1 MPKRLTPAQ
10 VDRYHAEGF
19 CFPVDVMTRHDAER
33 LRGRLEEAEA
43 RYPEALGAT
52 SRNNAHIAFTFMDEI
67 IHHPALLDA
76 VEDLIGPDI
85 LCWGTV
91 LFIKEPDTPGY
102 VSWHQDLNYTPIE
115 PHDGVTAWLALS
127 PSNRV
132 SGCMQ
137 MLPGT
142 HREGVREQI
151 DTFHAD
157 NILTRG
163 QTIQGLDTSR
173 AVDLLL
179 EPGQISLH
187 HGRTIHS
194 SQPNRS
200 PDRRIGVA
208 IQQFVPPHVRER
220 DGRGYALLVRGRDSY
235 RHFESLPRPRR
246 DMAPQDAARRDA
258 VNAHWADFLYR
269 GARQRRAY

>member
-1 MPKRLTPAQ
+1 MPRRLTREQ
-10 VDRYHAEGF
+10 VDRYHADGF
-19 CFPVDVMTRHDAER
+19 CFPVDVMTRAEAEAF
-33 LRGRLEEAEA
+33 RGRLEKAEA
-43 RYPEALGAT
+43 RHPEALGAT
-52 SRNNAHIAFTFMDEI
+52 SRNNAHIAFTFLDEI

-127 PSNRV
+127 PSNRE
-132 SGCMQ
+132 SGCMR

-163 QTIQGLDTSR
+163 QTIQDLDTSR

-194 SQPNRS
+194 SQPNQS

-220 DGRGYALLVRGRDSY
+220 DGRGYAVLVRGRDRY

-246 DMAPQDAARRDA
+246 DMAPEDAARRDA

>member
-1 MPKRLTPAQ
+1 MPKRLTRSQ
-10 VDRYHAEGF
+10 VDRYREEGF
-19 CFPVDVMTRHDAER
+19 CFPVDVMTPAEAEGF
-33 LRGRLEEAEA
+33 LVRLEEAEGH
-43 RYPEALGAT
+43 YPEALGAT
-52 SRNNAHIAFTFMDEI
+52 ARNNAHLAFTFMDEI
-67 IHHPALLDA
+67 VHHPVILDA

-85 LCWGTV
+85 LCWGSV
-91 LFIKEPDTPGY
+91 LFIKEPESSGF

-115 PHDGVTAWLALS
+115 PHDGVSTWLALS
-127 PSNRV
+127 PSNRE

-142 HREGVREQI
+142 HREGVREQT
-151 DTFHAD
+151 DTFHEH

-163 QTIQGLDTSR
+163 QTIEDLDTSR

-200 PDRRIGVA
+200 RDRRIGVVV
-208 IQQFVPPHVRER
+208 QQYVPPHVRER
-220 DGRGYALLVRGRDSY
+220 DGRGYAVLVRGTDPY
-235 RHFESLPRPRR
+235 RHFESCPRPRR
-246 DMAPQDAARRDA
+246 DMAPEDAARRDA
-258 VNAHWADFLYR
+258 VNAHWAEFLYR
-269 GARQRRAY
+269 GASRRRAY

>member
-10 VDRYHAEGF
+10 VERYHEDGF
-19 CFPVDVMTRHDAER
+19 CFPVDVMSRAEAER
-33 LRGRLEEAEA
+33 FRGRLEEAEA
-43 RYPEALGAT
+43 RFPEALGAT
-52 SRNNAHIAFTFMDEI
+52 ARNNAHLAFTFVDEI
-67 IHHPALLDA
+67 VHHPAILDA

-91 LFIKEPDTPGY
+91 LFIKDPESPAY

-115 PHDGVTAWLALS
+115 PHDGGTAGLALS
-127 PSNRV
+127 PSNRE
-132 SGCMQ
+132 SGCMR

-142 HREGVREQI
+142 HREGVREQS
-151 DTFHAD
+151 DTFHEH

-163 QTIQGLDTSR
+163 QAIEDLDTSG

-200 PDRRIGVA
+200 RERRIGVVV
-208 IQQFVPPHVRER
+208 QQYVPPHVRER
-220 DGRGYALLVRGRDSY
+220 DGRGYARLVRGVDRY
-235 RHFESLPRPRR
+235 RHFESWPRPRR
-246 DMAPQDAARRDA
+246 DMAPEDAARRDA

-269 GARQRRAY
+269 GASWRRAY

>member
-10 VDRYHAEGF
+10 VDRYHEEGF
-19 CFPVDVMTRHDAER
+19 CFPVDVMTPAEAEGFR
-33 LRGRLEEAEA
+33 VRLEEAEA
-43 RYPEALGAT
+43 TYPDALGPT
-52 SRNNAHIAFTFMDEI
+52 ERNNAHLAFTFMDEI
-67 IHHPALLDA
+67 VHHPAILDA

-85 LCWGTV
+85 LCWGSV
-91 LFIKEPDTPGY
+91 LFIKEPESSGF
-102 VSWHQDLNYTPIE
+102 VSWHQDLNYTPLE
-115 PHDGVTAWLALS
+115 PHDGVSTWLALS
-127 PSNRV
+127 PSNRE

-142 HREGVREQI
+142 HREGVREQS
-151 DTFHAD
+151 DTFHEH

-163 QTIQGLDTSR
+163 QTIENLDTSR

-200 PDRRIGVA
+200 RDRRIGVVV
-208 IQQFVPPHVRER
+208 QQYIPPRMRER
-220 DGRGYALLVRGRDSY
+220 DGRGYAVLVRGTDPCQ
-235 RHFESLPRPRR
+235 HFESCPRPRR
-246 DMAPQDAARRDA
+246 DMAPEDAARRDA
-258 VNAHWADFLYR
+258 INAHWADFLYR
-269 GARQRRAY
+269 GASRRRAY

>member
-1 MPKRLTPAQ
+1 MPKRLTRDQ
-10 VDRYHAEGF
+10 IDRYHEEGF
-19 CFPVDVMTRHDAER
+19 CFPVAVMSGAEAER
-33 LRGRLEEAEA
+33 FRTRLEEAEA
-43 RYPEALGAT
+43 RHPEALGAT
-52 SRNNAHIAFTFMDEI
+52 ARNNAHLAFTFVDEI
-67 IHHPALLDA
+67 IHHSAILDA

-91 LFIKEPDTPGY
+91 LFIKEPESSGF

-127 PSNRV
+127 PSNRE

-137 MLPGT
+137 MLPGS
-142 HREGVREQI
+142 HRHGVRDQT
-151 DTFHAD
+151 DTFHRH

-163 QTIQGLDTSR
+163 QTIEGLDTSR

-200 PDRRIGVA
+200 RERRIGVV

-220 DGRGYALLVRGRDSY
+220 DGGGYAQLVRGEDRY
-235 RHFESLPRPRR
+235 RHFEGWPRPRR
-246 DMAPQDAARRDA
+246 DMDPKDAAQRET

-269 GARQRRAY
+269 GARQQRAY

>member
-1 MPKRLTPAQ
+1 MPKRLTHSQ
-10 VDRYHAEGF
+10 VDRYREDGF
-19 CFPVDVMTRHDAER
+19 CFPVDVMTPAEAEGFR
-33 LRGRLEEAEA
+33 VRLEEAEG

-52 SRNNAHIAFTFMDEI
+52 ARNNAHLAFTFMDEI
-67 IHHPALLDA
+67 VHHPAILDA

-85 LCWGTV
+85 LCWGSV
-91 LFIKEPDTPGY
+91 LFIKEPESSGF

-115 PHDGVTAWLALS
+115 PHDGVSTWLALS
-127 PSNRV
+127 PSNRE

-142 HREGVREQI
+142 HREGVREQT
-151 DTFHAD
+151 DTFHEH

-163 QTIQGLDTSR
+163 QTIEDLDTSR
-173 AVDLLL
+173 AVELLL

-200 PDRRIGVA
+200 RDRRIGVVV
-208 IQQFVPPHVRER
+208 QQYVPPHVRER
-220 DGRGYALLVRGRDSY
+220 DGRGHAVLVRGTDPY
-235 RHFESLPRPRR
+235 RHFESCPRPRR
-246 DMAPQDAARRDA
+246 DMAPEDAARREA

-269 GARQRRAY
+269 GASRRRAY

>member
-10 VDRYHAEGF
+10 VDRYHEDGF
-19 CFPVDVMTRHDAER
+19 CFPVDVMSRAEAER
-33 LRGRLEEAEA
+33 FRVRLEEAEA
-43 RYPEALGAT
+43 RFPEALGAT
-52 SRNNAHIAFTFMDEI
+52 ARNNAHLAFTFVDEI
-67 IHHPALLDA
+67 VHHPAILDA

-91 LFIKEPDTPGY
+91 LFIKDPGSPAY

-127 PSNRV
+127 PSNQE
-132 SGCMQ
+132 SGCMR

-142 HREGVREQI
+142 HRQGVREQT
-151 DTFHAD
+151 DTFHEH

-163 QTIQGLDTSR
+163 QVIEGLDTSR

-200 PDRRIGVA
+200 RERRIGVVV
-208 IQQFVPPHVRER
+208 QQYVPPHVRER
-220 DGRGYALLVRGRDSY
+220 DGRGYARLVRGADRY
-235 RHFESLPRPRR
+235 RHFESWPRPHR
-246 DMAPQDAARRDA
+246 DMAPEDAARRDA

-269 GARQRRAY
+269 GASRRRAY

>member
-1 MPKRLTPAQ
+1 MSKRLTRAQ
-10 VDRYHAEGF
+10 VDRYHEDGF
-19 CFPVDVMTRHDAER
+19 CFPVDVMTHAEAER
-33 LRGRLEEAEA
+33 FRVRLEEAEA

-52 SRNNAHIAFTFMDEI
+52 ARNNAHVAFTFMDEI
-67 IHHPALLDA
+67 IQHPALLDA

-91 LFIKEPDTPGY
+91 LFIKEPDSPGF

-127 PSNRV
+127 PSNRE

-137 MLPGT
+137 MLPGS
-142 HREGVREQI
+142 HRHGVREQV
-151 DTFHAD
+151 DTFHAE

-163 QTIQGLDTSR
+163 QTIEDLDTSR

-200 PDRRIGVA
+200 PDRRVGVA

-220 DGRGYALLVRGRDSY
+220 DGRGYALLVRGRDRY
-235 RHFESLPRPRR
+235 RHFESWPRPRQ
-246 DMAPQDAARRDA
+246 DMSPENAARRDE

-269 GARQRRAY
+269 GAREQRAY

>member
-10 VDRYHAEGF
+10 VEQYHEDGF
-19 CFPVDVMTRHDAER
+19 CSPVDVMTRAEAECFR
-33 LRGRLEEAEA
+33 ARLEEAEA
-43 RYPEALGAT
+43 RYPEALGPTA
-52 SRNNAHIAFTFMDEI
+52 RNNAHLAFTFLDEI

-91 LFIKEPDTPGY
+91 LFIKEPETPAY

-115 PHDGVTAWLALS
+115 PPDGVTAWLALS
-127 PSNRV
+127 PSNRE
-132 SGCMQ
+132 SGCMR
-137 MLPGT
+137 MLPGS
-142 HREGVREQI
+142 HRHGVREQT
-151 DTFHAD
+151 DTFDEH

-163 QTIQGLDTSR
+163 QTVEDLDTSR
-173 AVDLLL
+173 AVDLRL

-187 HGRTIHS
+187 HGRTVHS

-200 PDRRIGVA
+200 GDRRIGVA

-220 DGRGYALLVRGRDSY
+220 DGRGHARLVRGEDRY
-235 RHFESLPRPRR
+235 CHFESCPRPHR
-246 DMAPQDAARRDA
+246 DMAPEDAARREA

-269 GARQRRAY
+269 GARRRRAY

>member
-1 MPKRLTPAQ
+1 MPKRLTPTQIA
-10 VDRYHAEGF
+10 RYSEDGF
-19 CFPVDVMTRHDAER
+19 CFPVEVMTRAEAER
-33 LRGRLEEAEA
+33 FRARLEDAEA

-52 SRNNAHIAFTFMDEI
+52 ERNNAHLAFTFMDEI
-67 IHHPALLDA
+67 VHHPALLDA

-91 LFIKEPDTPGY
+91 LFIKEAESPSY

-115 PHDGVTAWLALS
+115 PHDGVTAWLALT
-127 PSNRV
+127 PSNPEN
-132 SGCMQ
+132 GCMR
-137 MLPGT
+137 MLPGS
-142 HREGVREQI
+142 HRCGVHEQT
-151 DTFHAD
+151 DTFHEH

-163 QTIQGLDTSR
+163 QTIEGIDTSR
-173 AVDLLL
+173 AVDLRL

-200 PDRRIGVA
+200 RDRRIGVVV
-208 IQQFVPPHVRER
+208 QQYVPPYVRER
-220 DGRGYALLVRGRDSY
+220 GGGGYARLVRGEDAY
-235 RHFESLPRPRR
+235 RHFESWPRPQR
-246 DMAPQDAARRDA
+246 DMDPEDAARRDA

-269 GARQRRAY
+269 GARHRRAY

>member
-1 MPKRLTPAQ
+1 MPKRLTREQ
-10 VDRYHAEGF
+10 VERYHADGF
-19 CFPVDVMTRHDAER
+19 CFPVDVMTRAEAQR
-33 LRGRLEEAEA
+33 YRGRLEEAEA
-43 RYPEALGAT
+43 GYPEALGAT

-85 LCWGTV
+85 LCWGSV

-127 PSNRV
+127 PSNRE
-132 SGCMQ
+132 SGCMR

-142 HREGVREQI
+142 HREGVREQT

-163 QTIQGLDTSR
+163 QTIQGLDPSR

-200 PDRRIGVA
+200 HDRRIGVV

-220 DGRGYALLVRGRDSY
+220 DGRGYAVLVRGRDPY

-246 DMAPQDAARRDA
+246 DMAPEDAARRDA

-269 GARQRRAY
+269 GARERRAY